1 MRSGAEVDAS
11 LVGNQLEPV
20 VKFSMGR
27 GGRDEREQSGRNGTA
42 SQSHHPPGFSPS

>member
-1 MRSGAEVDAS
+1 MRSGAEVDGS

-27 GGRDEREQSGRNGTA
+27 GGSKAESRRQDEYHWERPHRF
-42 SQSHHPPGFSPS
+42 PL